1 MNKMNRSYRLLKKIN
16 QEQADAIIK
25 EISELP
31 MVKGTGFNEDLT
43 ILNMVVEED
52 CYPKVMSRVV
62 NIFRRLAGGCDLS
75 FDHFNFD

>member
-1 MNKMNRSYRLLKKIN
+1 M
-16 QEQADAIIK
+16 Q
-25 EISELP
+25 LP

-43 ILNMVVEED
+43 LLNMVVEED
-52 CYPKVMSRVV
+52 CYPDVMSRVV

>member
-31 MVKGTGFNEDLT
+31 MVKGSHSSEYG
-43 ILNMVVEED
+43 
-52 CYPKVMSRVV
+52 S
-62 NIFRRLAGGCDLS
+62 
-75 FDHFNFD
+75 